1 MSRVELIVLKS
12 AQTPLVIDEYL
23 QWAKY
28 KIEPI
33 VEQYKLVT
41 VEQVVDEFKQLKVTT
56 NTVGISIATIVLVM
70 IIGKV
75 LGLAAP
81 AAAKEKPKKK
91 KKRELKA
98 KMANRQ
104 IQAVLDFVELVYV
117 PQIDEY
123 ILNYKELS
131 DEDVSYKYNYFE
143 EMLLKELM
151 KLDEIDVIG
160 NDVLRENRR
169 KVIKFIQDHQ
179 RRLDKFKREVGFQ

>member
-1 MSRVELIVLKS
+1 MSRVEQTVLKT
-12 AQTPLVIDEYL
+12 ALAPLVIDHYL
-23 QWAKY
+23 QWAKN

-41 VEQVVDEFKQLKVTT
+41 MEQVVDEFKLLKVTK
-56 NTVGISIATIVLVM
+56 NTIGVSIATVILVM

-81 AAAKEKPKKK
+81 AAAPQKPKKK

-123 ILNYKELS
+123 ILNYKQLS

-160 NDVLRENRR
+160 NEVLRENRR

-179 RRLDKFKREVGFQ
+179 RRLDKFKREVGF